1 MESQLSSAQ
10 IALTPLRDLEEK
22 LRHSISSE
30 TARRES
36 FLLLRLNS
44 KEQEIQDLIIQ
55 IQELKASQAG
65 NSASMRSSLL
75 DPAVNVLIQHLRK
88 ELDKAKLA
96 LEETQNELSAWK
108 FTPDSNTGKR
118 LMAKCRLLYQENE
131 ELGRMISSGR
141 MAKLE
146 GDLALQ
152 RNFSEEMKKSQSE
165 LDEFLLELDEDV
177 EGMQSTIYFLQQQLR
192 QTREQLTAVQ
202 KENDILRNSSSNSD
216 KVGSLSEAHS
226 HENSCHLGNLPSRKN
241 PTGGSFYH
249 PSSSHGV
256 GTLNEWCNGP
266 TQSSSKRNF
275 EKILEYSDISNTK
288 NFEKAIDEA
297 EAANEISVCRS
308 AEESGEMSSRSP
320 QETSVPLIGKRED
333 AVEAHS
339 IADNQHRFHDD
350 YMSNDSR
357 GEDESDLKDSTDRF
371 SGEKNRLD
379 AATNI
384 KSQDEKIVPQLS
396 GPEKR
401 SKIIEKNENGGGD
414 VSLNL
419 TKDDDKTGQT
429 FENDDKKTVLRKRS
443 LSITENET
451 TSPHSSVNSNSETN
465 SEMGKITEVDSC
477 SKSEDGSSFTKR
489 SRVDLT
495 GNLSLRAKTE

>member
-1 MESQLSSAQ
+1 MDIVTRS
-10 IALTPLRDLEEK
+10 D
-22 LRHSISSE
+22 
-30 TARRES
+30 
-36 FLLLRLNS
+36 NS
-44 KEQEIQDLIIQ
+44 PY
-55 IQELKASQAG
+55 S
-65 NSASMRSSLL
+65 
-75 DPAVNVLIQHLRK
+75 
-88 ELDKAKLA
+88 
-96 LEETQNELSAWK
+96 
-108 FTPDSNTGKR
+108 
-118 LMAKCRLLYQENE
+118 
-131 ELGRMISSGR
+131 
-141 MAKLE
+141 
-146 GDLALQ
+146 
-152 RNFSEEMKKSQSE
+152 
-165 LDEFLLELDEDV
+165 
-177 EGMQSTIYFLQQQLR
+177 
-192 QTREQLTAVQ
+192 
-202 KENDILRNSSSNSD
+202 DI
-216 KVGSLSEAHS
+216 
-226 HENSCHLGNLPSRKN
+226 P
-241 PTGGSFYH
+241 
-249 PSSSHGV
+249 
-256 GTLNEWCNGP
+256 
-266 TQSSSKRNF
+266 
-275 EKILEYSDISNTK
+275 SDISNTK

-320 QETSVPLIGKRED
+320 QETSVPLIGKREGSSISDSNPRTCDALALDSSARSYHCIPARTSEDTSSHRLD

-339 IADNQHRFHDD
+339 IADYQHRFHDD